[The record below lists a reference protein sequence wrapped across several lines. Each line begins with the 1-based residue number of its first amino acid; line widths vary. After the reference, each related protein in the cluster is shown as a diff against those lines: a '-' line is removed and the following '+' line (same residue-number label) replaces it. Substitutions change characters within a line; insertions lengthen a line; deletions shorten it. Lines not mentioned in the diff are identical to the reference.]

1 MKTFSSDMK
10 MEFGL
15 EKCAKATLKRDRLT
29 ITSNIHIDNSVT
41 IKELEQERTYTYLGV
56 NEGDGIQHGATKEKI
71 RKEYYR
77 RIRLI
82 IKSERN
88 ASNRVKAISTVAVPF
103 ATYSFNII
111 NWKPS
116 ENQETRY

>member
-1 MKTFSSDMK
+1 

-15 EKCAKATLKRDRLT
+15 EKCAKVIFKRGCLT
-29 ITSNIHIDNSVT
+29 STSNNHIDSSVN
-41 IKELEQERTYTYLGV
+41 IKELEQERTYKYLGV
-56 NEGDGIQHGATKEKI
+56 NEGDGIQHAATKEKI

-82 IKSERN
+82 IKSELN
-88 ASNRVKAISTVAVPF
+88 ASTRVETISTVAVPVV
-103 ATYSFNII
+103 TYSFNII
-111 NWKPS
+111 NWKLS

>member
-1 MKTFSSDMK
+1 

-15 EKCAKATLKRDRLT
+15 EKCAKATFKTGRLT
-29 ITSNIHIDNSVT
+29 ITSNNHIYNSVT

-56 NEGDGIQHGATKEKI
+56 NEGYGIHHAAKKEKI

-82 IKSERN
+82 I
-88 ASNRVKAISTVAVPF
+88 
-103 ATYSFNII
+103 
-111 NWKPS
+111 
-116 ENQETRY
+116 